1 MNEYKSPFKDI
12 LEKGLHEPHP
22 ASDAWEEMQKVAAE
36 IMKQRNEIID
46 LFCKT
51 FFVAQDPK
59 SLEELKALFEIC
71 ELECRVDSHMC
82 QSFQI
87 KLKPFY
93 PEEQKKTG
101 IDLAIET
108 IQKMYKETENPYEQF
123 SLREVLGKFLDIKE
137 KIENNE

>member
-1 MNEYKSPFKDI
+1 MNE
-12 LEKGLHEPHP
+12 EKHP
-22 ASDAWEEMQKVAAE
+22 ASEAYEKLNEAASK
-36 IMKQRNEIID
+36 IMRERNEIID